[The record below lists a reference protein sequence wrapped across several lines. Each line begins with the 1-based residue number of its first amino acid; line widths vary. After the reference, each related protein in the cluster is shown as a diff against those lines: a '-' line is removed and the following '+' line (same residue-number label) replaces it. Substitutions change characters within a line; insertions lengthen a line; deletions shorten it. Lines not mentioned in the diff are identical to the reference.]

1 MSEQDNCEFS
11 RPVKVDGMEPGG
23 EIRRTIEADAAERK
37 ALARRLGIIDLDSLT
52 AEIAVRRIAGG
63 ELFGVEGRIMA
74 DVVQSCVVTM
84 APVVGHVEESFAELL
99 APEGYEPPEDFDSD
113 DLPEIFDGHEI
124 DIGELAA
131 QLLSLS
137 LDPYPRH
144 RDASPELPVGEEPD
158 ETERRRP
165 FAGLADMLKKQN

>member
-1 MSEQDNCEFS
+1 MPEQDNNEFS

-37 ALARRLGIIDLDSLT
+37 ALAKRLGIIGLDSLT
-52 AEIAVRRIAGG
+52 AEVAVRRIAGG
-63 ELFGVEGRIMA
+63 KLFSVEGRITA
-74 DVVQSCVVTM
+74 EVVQRCVVTL
-84 APVVGHVEESFAELL
+84 APVAGHVEESFTELL
-99 APEGYEPPEDFDSD
+99 APEGYEPPEDLDSD

-137 LDPYPRH
+137 LDPYPRQ
-144 RDASPELPVGEEPD
+144 RDAGLELPVGEEPN
-158 ETERRRP
+158 ETERRKP
-165 FAGLADMLKKQN
+165 FEGLADMLKKRN